1 MVTGR
6 GESSIQLK
14 NSRMGRLN
22 MAEFKHGE
30 MDITTQTD
38 TFDGFISFVT
48 KSVVFL
54 LALTVFMAIFLT

>member
-1 MVTGR
+1 
-6 GESSIQLK
+6 
-14 NSRMGRLN
+14 

-30 MDITTQTD
+30 MDITVQTD
-38 TFDGFISFVT
+38 TYNGFISFVT